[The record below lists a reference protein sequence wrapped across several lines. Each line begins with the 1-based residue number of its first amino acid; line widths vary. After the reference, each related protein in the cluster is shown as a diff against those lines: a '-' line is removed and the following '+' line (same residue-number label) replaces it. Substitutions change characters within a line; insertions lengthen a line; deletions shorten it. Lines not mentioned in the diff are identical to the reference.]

1 MAGSVQPAGSV
12 CQAFVAQ
19 APVDGAA
26 FTVMTSDALRDTLC
40 ASDEVIAAVEELQFS
55 LGEGPCLEA
64 FTTRRPVLVSDVQD
78 RRDAGRWP
86 VFAAGTAGLQVGGL
100 FAFPMQLGAITVGV
114 CVAYR
119 RRAGRLDGEEVA
131 ALLQAVDV
139 ATLSL
144 LVVRAGEPDVELAD
158 YVFDSHGA
166 GRPLVHQ
173 ATGMLTVQLGVSAE
187 EAFSRLRAHAYGN
200 GRSMDE
206 VAADIV
212 GRRMHLAPERT

>member
-1 MAGSVQPAGSV
+1 
-12 CQAFVAQ
+12 
-19 APVDGAA
+19 
-26 FTVMTSDALRDTLC
+26 
-40 ASDEVIAAVEELQFS
+40 
-55 LGEGPCLEA
+55 
-64 FTTRRPVLVSDVQD
+64 
-78 RRDAGRWP
+78 
-86 VFAAGTAGLQVGGL
+86 
-100 FAFPMQLGAITVGV
+100 
-114 CVAYR
+114 
-119 RRAGRLDGEEVA
+119 
-131 ALLQAVDV
+131 LQAVDV

-158 YVFDSHGA
+158 YVFDSYGA